1 MGEAVSQFPSD
12 SHGNI
17 QAWRCG
23 KWVVRLVGRLPA
35 SGDSWKKLLHLDKKV
50 KSMWKKAKYA
60 ESSKSD
66 SERAKNVGGTG
77 PSLFSDTPEM
87 IHSSIHKRCHIF
99 WYTSFAWHQVGWCDE
114 SAAGIT
120 GVAICDIQAQ
130 EAAMLMGKGVDGM
143 MLSADYCKSWVHSLV
158 WRSL

>member
-1 MGEAVSQFPSD
+1 MRVQTQSLKVDISNEA
-12 SHGNI
+12 N
-17 QAWRCG
+17 
-23 KWVVRLVGRLPA
+23 
-35 SGDSWKKLLHLDKKV
+35 
-50 KSMWKKAKYA
+50 YA

-77 PSLFSDTPEM
+77 TSLFSDTPEM

-114 SAAGIT
+114 SAVGIT

-130 EAAMLMGKGVDGM
+130 EAAMLLGKGEDGM
-143 MLSADYCKSWVHSLV
+143 MLSADYCKSRVYSLL